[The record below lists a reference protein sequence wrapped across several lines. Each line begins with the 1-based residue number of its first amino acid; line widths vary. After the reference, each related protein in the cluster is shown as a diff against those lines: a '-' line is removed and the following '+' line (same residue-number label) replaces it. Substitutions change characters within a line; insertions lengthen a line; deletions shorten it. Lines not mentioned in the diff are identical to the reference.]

1 MSEDNTTF
9 SSHSSC
15 DQQVH
20 SDVDAVRSAI
30 DALLADVEHVSVMTP
45 LDHLD
50 WALALPLCMGISR
63 PPEMLRRAVHRSR
76 AFGHCGLEAYR
87 QKTLVSW
94 FERKRVLDP
103 AWQRLWEQLPSHVRQ
118 VLGPKR
124 NLLLLR
130 EMLVAAGYA
139 DETLVADL
147 AQGFPLIGKLPRSNT
162 LPEVSYPLVEETRES
177 LLWQAS
183 WRNEEILSRV
193 AASFVSDVEVAAE
206 LDAKSQSE
214 VESGKA
220 SEVPLAEVVKR
231 CVVTPRFPVDEGW
244 RWKNDNWAR
253 RVRCIDD
260 FTASFINAATAPG
273 ESIHH
278 DTLDVL
284 VALLHSAGKNRRHVR
299 FREDDFVGAYKTL
312 PLRLEDLQLAVT
324 VWRDASGSL
333 RTLQLHCCPFGA
345 VASVHAWHR
354 LGAAVQCILA
364 NLFLV
369 VYARYVDDLFSLDE
383 VEQPD
388 LVSDFIGPTGTAT
401 LARQVIQE
409 LLGWELDAEKAV
421 TNANVFVAL
430 GVQIEYVDR
439 SQTMI
444 FRVTEERAAKWRV
457 EIQGYLLSQR
467 MLPSQARKLAG
478 KLSWGASYVFGRGAR
493 VYLVPLFYHASRS
506 SRCLSKRLQAT
517 LKWWLCF
524 LESVPVRRIPSSPV
538 PSVVLTLYADATGCG
553 TVAWVAMGLSKRV
566 FSREFVPEPLRQ
578 WVQQRQQQIATWEL
592 VPALCAVW
600 YFLRSP
606 ARLSACH
613 LQINLFIDSNVALDT
628 LLRGTSRQSDWNDLV
643 AGIWFEAAAQAALL
657 LAWRVP
663 SKLNLADAPTRPEKC
678 ASELRALIDRGFVET
693 EWWWPPH
700 SPWLM

>member
-1 MSEDNTTF
+1 MPRRKSRVLPRWPGGSLVKVAMVRNLVHRRPKATRQQESLKLGDPLRLLGHQVNGVGAVPVHARQDGPIRTTNKRRMTGVPRPPSHTSRGVPDVGEAPRQHRRQWTGGVHSDGLEPSEWEINSLDFLSDDDASSCMSEDNTPF

-20 SDVDAVRSAI
+20 SDVDAVRSVI
-30 DALLADVEHVSVMTP
+30 DALLADVEQVSVMTP

-50 WALALPLCMGISR
+50 WALALPMCVGISR

-76 AFGHCGLEAYR
+76 AFGHCNLEAYR
-87 QKTLVSW
+87 QKTLASW

-103 AWQRLWEQLPSHVRQ
+103 AWQDLWEQLPSHVRE

-130 EMLVAAGYA
+130 EMLVAAGHA

-147 AQGFPLIGKLPRSNT
+147 AQGFPLIGKLPRSGT
-162 LPEVSYPLVEETRES
+162 LPEVSYPLVEETRGS

-183 WRNEEILSRV
+183 WRNDGILSRV

-220 SEVPLAEVVKR
+220 SEVPLTEVVKR

-244 RWKNDNWAR
+244 RWKDDNWVR
-253 RVRCIDD
+253 RERCIDD
-260 FTASFINAATAPG
+260 FTASFINAVTAPG

-284 VALLHSAGKNRRHVR
+284 VALLHSAGKSRKPVR
-299 FREDDFVGAYKTL
+299 FRKDDFVGAYKTL

-324 VWRDASGSL
+324 VWRDATGSL
-333 RTLQLHCCPFGA
+333 RTMQLHCCPFGA

-383 VEQPD
+383 VGTTRLQCRK
-388 LVSDFIGPTGTAT
+388 FIGPTATAT
-401 LARQVIQE
+401 LAREVIHG

-430 GVQIEYVDR
+430 GVQIEYVDC

-457 EIQGYLLSQR
+457 EIQGYLLSQC

-478 KLSWGASYVFGRGAR
+478 KLKWGASYVFGRGAR
-493 VYLVPLFYHASRS
+493 VYLAPLFYHASRS
-506 SRCLSKRLQAT
+506 SRFLSQRLQAT
-517 LKWWLCF
+517 LHWWLCF
-524 LESVPVRRIPSSPV
+524 L
-538 PSVVLTLYADATGCG
+538 G
-553 TVAWVAMGLSKRV
+553 
-566 FSREFVPEPLRQ
+566 
-578 WVQQRQQQIATWEL
+578 
-592 VPALCAVW
+592 
-600 YFLRSP
+600 
-606 ARLSACH
+606 
-613 LQINLFIDSNVALDT
+613 
-628 LLRGTSRQSDWNDLV
+628 
-643 AGIWFEAAAQAALL
+643 
-657 LAWRVP
+657 
-663 SKLNLADAPTRPEKC
+663 KC
-678 ASELRALIDRGFVET
+678 ACSSNSFVSST
-693 EWWWPPH
+693 VGCSHAIRRCDWRWYRCLG
-700 SPWLM
+700 SSRLG

>member
-1 MSEDNTTF
+1 MSEDTTTF
-9 SSHSSC
+9 CSHSSWN
-15 DQQVH
+15 QRVH
-20 SDVDAVRSAI
+20 SDFDAVRSAV
-30 DALLADVEHVSVMTP
+30 DALLANVERVVVMTP

-50 WALALPLCMGISR
+50 WALALPLCMGFSR
-63 PPEMLRRAVHRSR
+63 PPEMLRRAVHRGR
-76 AFGHCGLEAYR
+76 AFGHRGLEAHR
-87 QKTLVSW
+87 QKTLASW

-103 AWQRLWEQLPSHVRQ
+103 AWRHLWGLLPSHVCE

-130 EMLVAAGYA
+130 EMLVSAGYA
-139 DETLVADL
+139 DESLVDDL
-147 AQGFPLIGKLPRSNT
+147 ARGFPLIGELPRSGT
-162 LPEVSYPLVEETRES
+162 LPEVSYPSVEETRES
-177 LLWQAS
+177 LLWQAD
-183 WRNEEILSRV
+183 WRNDEILRRV

-220 SEVPLAEVVKR
+220 SEVPLAKVVKR

-244 RWKNDNWAR
+244 RWKNDDWVR

-260 FTASFINAATAPG
+260 FTASFINAATAAG

-284 VALLHSAGKNRRHVR
+284 VALVHSAGRNRKPVR
-299 FREDDFVGAYKTL
+299 FRKDDFVGAYKTL
-312 PLRLEDLQLAVT
+312 PLRLEDLVLAVT
-324 VWRDASGSL
+324 VWRDAGGRL

-383 VEQPD
+383 VEEPE
-388 LVSDFIGPTGTAT
+388 LASEFIGPTGTAT
-401 LARQVIQE
+401 LARRVIQE
-409 LLGWELDAEKAV
+409 LLGWELDAGKAV

-430 GVQIEYVDR
+430 GVEVEYVDG
-439 SQTMI
+439 SETMI
-444 FRVTEERAAKWRV
+444 FRVTEERAAKWRN
-457 EIQGYLLSQR
+457 EIEGYLLSQC
-467 MLPSQARKLAG
+467 MLPSQARRLAV
-478 KLSWGASYVFGRGAR
+478 KLSWGASHVFGRGAR
-493 VYLVPLFYHASRS
+493 VYLAPLFYHASRS
-506 SRCLSKRLQAT
+506 SRYLSKRLQAT

-538 PSVVLTLYADATGCG
+538 PVAVLTLYADATGHG
-553 TVAWVAMGLSKRV
+553 TVAWVAVGLSKRV
-566 FSREFVPEPLRQ
+566 FSRGEVPGPLRR
-578 WVQQRQQQIATWEL
+578 WVHRRRQQIATWEL
-592 VPALCAVW
+592 VAALCAVW
-600 YFLRSP
+600 YFLKSP

-613 LQINLFIDSNVALDT
+613 LQINLFIDSNVALGT

-643 AGIWFEAAAQAALL
+643 TGIWFEAAAQAALL

-663 SKLNLADAPTRPEKC
+663 SKLNLADAPTRPEKH
-678 ASELRALIDRGFVET
+678 ASELCALIDKGFVET

-700 SPWLM
+700 SPWLA

>member
-15 DQQVH
+15 DQRVH

-30 DALLADVEHVSVMTP
+30 DALLADVKHVGVMTP

-76 AFGHCGLEAYR
+76 AFGHRGLEAYR
-87 QKTLVSW
+87 QKTLASW

-103 AWQRLWEQLPSHVRQ
+103 AWQHLWEQLPSHVRQ

-147 AQGFPLIGKLPRSNT
+147 AQGFPLIGKLPRSGT

-177 LLWQAS
+177 LLWQAG
-183 WRNEEILSRV
+183 WRNDEILSRV

-244 RWKNDNWAR
+244 RWKDDNWVR

-284 VALLHSAGKNRRHVR
+284 VALLHSAGGSRKPVR
-299 FREDDFVGAYKTL
+299 FRKDDFVSAYKTL
-312 PLRLEDLQLAVT
+312 PLRLDDLELAVT

-388 LVSDFIGPTGTAT
+388 FRSEFIGPTGTAT
-401 LARQVIQE
+401 LARRVIQE

-421 TNANVFVAL
+421 TDANVFVAL
-430 GVQIEYVDR
+430 GVQVEYVDG
-439 SQTMI
+439 SGVMI
-444 FRVTEERAAKWRV
+444 FRVTKERVAKWKN
-457 EIQGYLLSQR
+457 EIESCLLSHC
-467 MLPSQARKLAG
+467 MWPSQARKLAG

-493 VYLVPLFYHASRS
+493 VYLAPLFYHASRS

-517 LKWWLCF
+517 LRWWLRF
-524 LESVPVRRIPSSPV
+524 LENVPVRRIPSSPV
-538 PSVVLTLYADATGCG
+538 PPVVLTLYTDATGDG
-553 TVAWVAMGLSKRV
+553 TLAWVAEGLSKRV
-566 FSREFVPEPLRQ
+566 FSRGFVPEPLRQ
-578 WVQQRQQQIATWEL
+578 WVHQRRKQIATWEL
-592 VPALCAVW
+592 VAALCAVW
-600 YFLRSP
+600 YFLKSP

-613 LQINLFIDSNVALDT
+613 LQINLFIDSDVALGT

-643 AGIWFEAAAQAALL
+643 TGIWFEAAAQAVLL

-678 ASELRALIDRGFVET
+678 ASELRALINRGFVET